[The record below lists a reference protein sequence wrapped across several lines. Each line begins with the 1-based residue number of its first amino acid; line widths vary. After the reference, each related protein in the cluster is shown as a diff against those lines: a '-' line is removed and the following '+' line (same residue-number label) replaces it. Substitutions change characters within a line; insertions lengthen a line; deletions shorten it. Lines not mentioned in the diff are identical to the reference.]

1 MKNTCQIFIVKS
13 IFSVGFRLS
22 MEIAFCSI
30 RALSMHNPILFPM
43 ANGFFLFI
51 ICFLYICFAF
61 WISFILHYF
70 AKWFLIV
77 FEERTFSVKERQLS
91 FEERE
96 FFGEEEDFPWR
107 KRTFLEQNLFFT
119 IFLWEICF
127 FYYFWRKWYFSI
139 FEKNS
144 FLFSYYFFPFIN
156 FVFPAFGSRKVRD
169 IF

>member
-22 MEIAFCSI
+22 MEIALCSI
-30 RALSMHNPILFPM
+30 RALSVHNPILFPM

-127 FYYFWRKWYFSI
+127 FII
-139 FEKNS
+139 FGENDI
-144 FLFSYYFFPFIN
+144 FLFLKKTLFCFPIIFFL
-156 FVFPAFGSRKVRD
+156 S
-169 IF
+169 